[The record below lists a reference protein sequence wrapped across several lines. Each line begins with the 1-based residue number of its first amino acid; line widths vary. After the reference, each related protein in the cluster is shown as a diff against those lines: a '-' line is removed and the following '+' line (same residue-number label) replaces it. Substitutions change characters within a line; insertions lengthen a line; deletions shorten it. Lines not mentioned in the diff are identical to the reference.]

1 MNLQQGSKRHRV
13 AVCLI
18 FLLVLQTCNCESSRM
33 QGLIISLLWTR
44 QDTLLLKIKS
54 QGFSLT
60 HPLTHTNELYPY
72 CSHLRLLPLRTLQEA
87 TIVLVLFI
95 MQVNPHHSYRKK
107 MRSTN
112 KTTWVSLQFQPAIW
126 AHYCRLKQLLKFKQQ
141 AIRQD
146 AWNVCYWRTQC
157 FLMQTTTLQTES
169 CAHLFSFM

>member
-1 MNLQQGSKRHRV
+1 MNLQQCSKRHRV
-13 AVCLI
+13 TVCLI

-44 QDTLLLKIKS
+44 QDTLLLKMKS
-54 QGFSLT
+54 QGVSLSLT
-60 HPLTHTNELYPY
+60 HTHTNKLYPY
-72 CSHLRLLPLRTLQEA
+72 CSHLRLSPLRTLQEA
-87 TIVLVLFI
+87 TIALVLFV

-126 AHYCRLKQLLKFKQQ
+126 AQYCQLKQSLKFKQQ
-141 AIRQD
+141 AIEQD
-146 AWNVCYWRTQC
+146 AWNVWYWRTQC
-157 FLMQTTTLQTES
+157 FLTQTTTLQTEL